1 MELTQ
6 TQYELLKDTISR
18 YRLTIEHRFKV
29 FNDNDVT
36 IAETLNRDLGIQVNL
51 PTCMGCDGMAWAK
64 AMFGELDKKFTQ
76 YGAKNS

>member
-1 MELTQ
+1 MELTK
-6 TQYELLKDTISR
+6 TQYELLKETISR

-64 AMFGELDKKFTQ
+64 AMFEELDKKFTQ
-76 YGAKNS
+76 YGTKNS

>member
-36 IAETLNRDLGIQVNL
+36 IAETLNRDLGIQVHL
-51 PTCMGCDGMAWAK
+51 PTCMGCDGIAWAK

-76 YGAKNS
+76 YAAKNN